1 MVCLQT
7 HIISNTRRTTR
18 YVHISTLIIIST
30 TENHVIPIYIRIDIR
45 IDTTFCRRNDLIR
58 ITWCNCCRTTRLLR
72 LVIGAHECR
81 SISKLRCIHRL
92 EIRGLDRHVDR
103 CFCIFLPMFGCNKHD
118 AIRTT
123 VTIDCRCRSILQNRK
138 TFDTFCRNTVQVP
151 RRYFH
156 TIQQNQWSCH
166 TTKRIDATDIE
177 RRSRTWLTTTV
188 RRNNTSQFTRQ

>member
-58 ITWCNCCRTTRLLR
+58 ITWCNYCRATRLLR

-92 EIRGLDRHVDR
+92 EIRSLDRHVDR

-123 VTIDCRCRSILQNRK
+123 VTIDCRRRSILQRH
-138 TFDTFCRNTVQVP
+138 P
-151 RRYFH
+151 
-156 TIQQNQWSCH
+156 
-166 TTKRIDATDIE
+166 TKSMELPHHQTY
-177 RRSRTWLTTTV
+177 
-188 RRNNTSQFTRQ
+188 

>member
-58 ITWCNCCRTTRLLR
+58 ITWCNYCRATRLLR

-92 EIRGLDRHVDR
+92 EIRSLDRHVDR

-118 AIRTT
+118 AIR
-123 VTIDCRCRSILQNRK
+123 RSILQNRK

-156 TIQQNQWSCH
+156 AIQQNQWSCH

-177 RRSRTWLTTTV
+177 RRSRTRLTTAV
-188 RRNNTSQFTRQ
+188 RRNDTSQFTSQ